1 MPEPDEQFYA
11 LPNEPAP
18 IQPTNGAGTMP
29 DDPDQSDVSQDP
41 TPDLDEAEHAALLA
55 TAGGVT
61 AHAILVLAA
70 SQIGTGESP
79 AGSNKNK
86 YSKWY
91 GMVGAWC
98 WMFLCWLFDQKS
110 ALALIFGKHAYVP
123 YFKSVF
129 SAHGEYHTS
138 NPKTGDLVAF
148 DFNKSGDPEHIGI
161 VEKVISSSVI
171 QTIEGNTS
179 DHVMRR
185 TRARSYV
192 FAYATPKYTAATPA
206 DPNAYPGTVYRYVK
220 SKLMSGTHE
229 KWIQQRLNSHGA
241 KPKLVEDGVFGTKT
255 RDRVEDFQAANGLTK
270 DGQVGKNTWA
280 KLAK

>member
-1 MPEPDEQFYA
+1 MPEPDEQFLA
-11 LPNEPAP
+11 LPDEPAP
-18 IQPTNGAGTMP
+18 IQPTNAAGTMP
-29 DDPDQSDVSQDP
+29 DDPDQSEVSQDP
-41 TPDLDEAEHAALLA
+41 TPDLAEAEYAALLA
-55 TAGGVT
+55 SSGGVT
-61 AHAILVLAA
+61 AHAVLVLAA

-91 GMVGAWC
+91 GLVGPWC
-98 WMFLCWLFDQKS
+98 WMFLCWLFDQKG

-129 SAHGEYHTS
+129 SAHGEFHTS
-138 NPKTGDLVAF
+138 NPKPGDLVAF
-148 DFNKSGDPEHIGI
+148 DFNRSGDPEHIGI

-192 FAYATPKYTAATPA
+192 YGYATPKYAAAPAA
-206 DPNAYPGTVYRYVK
+206 DPDAYPRTVYRYVK
-220 SKLMSGTHE
+220 GKALMTGSHV
-229 KWIQQRLNSHGA
+229 KWIQRRLAAHKHAVSVDSQYGPKTAAAVKAFQKDA
-241 KPKLVEDGVFGTKT
+241 K
-255 RDRVEDFQAANGLTK
+255 LTQ
-270 DGQVGKNTWA
+270 DSQVGPKTWTA
-280 KLAK
+280 LAK

>member
-1 MPEPDEQFYA
+1 MPEPDELYA

-18 IQPTNGAGTMP
+18 IQPTNAAGTMP
-29 DDPDQSDVSQDP
+29 DDPDQTDVSQDP

-61 AHAILVLAA
+61 AHTILTLAA

-79 AGSNKNK
+79 PGSNKNK

-91 GMVGAWC
+91 GAVGAWC
-98 WMFLCWLFDQKS
+98 WMFLCWLFDQKA

-123 YFKSVF
+123 YFKAVF
-129 SAHGEYHTS
+129 SAHGEFHTS

-148 DFNKSGDPEHIGI
+148 DFNRSGDPEHIGI
-161 VEKVISSSVI
+161 VEKVVSGSVI

-185 TRARSYV
+185 TRSRSYV
-192 FAYATPKYTAATPA
+192 YGYATPKYAAAPPA
-206 DPNAYPGTVYRYVK
+206 DPDAYPGTVYRYVK
-220 SKLMSGTHE
+220 GKSLMAGSHV
-229 KWIQQRLNSHGA
+229 KWIQQRLGVHRHAVSVDSQYGPKTAAAVKAFQKDA
-241 KPKLVEDGVFGTKT
+241 K
-255 RDRVEDFQAANGLTK
+255 LTQ
-270 DGQVGKNTWA
+270 DSQVGPKTWA
-280 KLAK
+280 ALAK

>member
-1 MPEPDEQFYA
+1 MPEPDEQFIA

-18 IQPTNGAGTMP
+18 VQPTNGAGTMP
-29 DDPDQSDVSQDP
+29 DDPDQTGIPQEP
-41 TPDLDEAEHAALLA
+41 TPDLDQAEHAALLA

-61 AHAILVLAA
+61 AHAILTLAA

-91 GMVGAWC
+91 GLTGAWC
-98 WMFLCWLFDQKS
+98 WMFLCWLFNQKG

-123 YFKSVF
+123 DFKKVF

-138 NPKTGDLVAF
+138 NPRTGDLVAF
-148 DFNKSGDPEHIGI
+148 DFNRSGDPEHIGI
-161 VEKVISSSVI
+161 VEKVVSGSVI

-192 FAYATPKYTAATPA
+192 YGYATPKYTAAPPA
-206 DPNAYPGTVYRYVK
+206 NPNAYPGTVYRYTK
-220 SKLMSGTHE
+220 GKALMGGSHV
-229 KWIQQRLNSHGA
+229 KWIQQRLAAHKHAVSVDSQYGPKTAAAVKAFQKDA
-241 KPKLVEDGVFGTKT
+241 K
-255 RDRVEDFQAANGLTK
+255 LTA
-270 DGQVGKNTWA
+270 DSQVGKLTWA
-280 KLAK
+280 ALAK